1 MCFSFSI
8 FTAAELAYE
17 ETYRPLQVLPS
28 QQEATAPATTPANQ
42 RNPQMTFENSNLN
55 IAMVT
60 QSAADAG
67 PSSRVIE
74 GVIRAT
80 SGAAQPEV
88 SGVLRGSSL
97 DVHKGATGI
106 LATALNNA
114 GSPTSRYTPQTS
126 VLLDPNNPNSRVSL
140 HTAER
145 EGYVVRDKLGNYSAV
160 ENAGAPTEQQQEA
173 LEGPQP
179 GDHELFDLAQ
189 EEAYSAAIA
198 DVPQALY
205 DQAIIKAANQAATT
219 GTMNDIAA
227 VLAST
232 TGLPL
237 EQMQAAQKIGQA
249 QFQTQADFAI
259 KSLGVDP
266 AQLYQWA
273 RENQPEKLGRAVREQ
288 VTTRSLEGYR
298 ELAQTFMG
306 KVAPAQSQLTR
317 NGFETKTENGTDMVN
332 ISGMWTTVKAAA
344 RMGLI

>member
-1 MCFSFSI
+1 
-8 FTAAELAYE
+8 
-17 ETYRPLQVLPS
+17 
-28 QQEATAPATTPANQ
+28 
-42 RNPQMTFENSNLN
+42 MTFENSNLN

-60 QSAADAG
+60 QSAPSVG
-67 PSSRVIE
+67 PTSRVIE
-74 GVIRAT
+74 GVLR
-80 SGAAQPEV
+80 SGSGLPQPEV
-88 SGVLRGSSL
+88 SGVLRSNSL
-97 DVHKGATGI
+97 DIQKGAAGI

-126 VLLDPNNPNSRVSL
+126 VLLDPSNPNSRVSL
-140 HTAER
+140 QTAER
-145 EGYVVRDKLGNYSAV
+145 EGLVIRNALGDYEERGVA
-160 ENAGAPTEQQQEA
+160 ATGIAAQADEQGNQEA
-173 LEGPQP
+173 PEGPQP
-179 GDHELFDLAQ
+179 GDHELFDLPQ

-205 DQAIIKAANQAATT
+205 DQAIIKAANQAATS
-219 GTMNDIAA
+219 GSMDDIAA
-227 VLAST
+227 SLAST

-237 EQMQAAQKIGQA
+237 EQLQEAQRIGQA
-249 QFQTQADFAI
+249 QFQSQADFAI

-288 VTTRSLEGYR
+288 VSTRSLEGYR
-298 ELAQTFMG
+298 ELAKTFMG

-344 RMGLI
+344 RMGLV